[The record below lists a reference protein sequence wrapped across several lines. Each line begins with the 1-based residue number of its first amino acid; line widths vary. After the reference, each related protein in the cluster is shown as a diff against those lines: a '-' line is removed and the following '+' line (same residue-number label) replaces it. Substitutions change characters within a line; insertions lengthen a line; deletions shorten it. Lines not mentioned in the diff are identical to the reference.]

1 VKLERT
7 RQGRD
12 PQASAGAI
20 DSQSVKVVA
29 FLDEDTGIDG
39 GKKIHGRKRHLLVD
53 TLGLPLAVHVS
64 AANTALP
71 AAGRRLPSAL
81 SIPYLWVILL
91 LKSYFISWQQKNIG
105 FT

>member
-1 VKLERT
+1 VKLERI

-12 PQASAGAI
+12 PQTSAGAI

-39 GKKIHGRKRHLLVD
+39 GKKIHGRKRHLWVD
-53 TLGLPLAVHVS
+53 TLGPPQAIDVS

-71 AAGRRLPSAL
+71 AAGRRLPRRL
-81 SIPYLWVILL
+81 
-91 LKSYFISWQQKNIG
+91 
-105 FT
+105 